1 MRSTAVIRTTEVT
14 DLGEVRAALVKAFEQ
29 VQAAIA
35 AGQRVTLVVPA
46 DDLLGHRGPQRGA
59 YVGALAGIARA
70 VAFEGAR
77 AGWQVNVLALP
88 PGTELSDAESDGYF
102 ADGLS
107 GQIVIVGTSLV
118 GKAAP

>member
-70 VAFEGAR
+70 
-77 AGWQVNVLALP
+77 GWQVNVLALP

>member
-14 DLGEVRAALVKAFEQ
+14 DLREVRAALVEAFEQ

-46 DDLLGHRGPQRGA
+46 DDLLGHRGPQHGA
-59 YVGALAGIARA
+59 YVGALLGIARA

-77 AGWQVNVLALP
+77 ADWQVNVLALP
-88 PGTELSDAESDGYF
+88 PGVELSDAESDGYF

-107 GQIVIVGTSLV
+107 GQIVTVGTSLV
-118 GKAAP
+118 GKLAP